1 MSQPATLY
9 VVATPIGNLSDISLR
24 AIETLKL
31 VDLIAAEDTRHSGRL
46 LKHLDISTPMQAYH
60 DHSTPEQVDNLIAK
74 LNSGK
79 SIALIS
85 DAGTPLISDPGYP
98 LVFKAR
104 AQGIRVEPI
113 PGACAVIAALSASGL
128 SSFQFSF
135 EGFLPAKTHARQA
148 ILEWRKY
155 DERTLIFYES
165 PHRIVASLNDIQTV
179 LGSERPIVLAR
190 ELTKTFETFLS
201 GSVSDVIETVR
212 SDHNQQKGEMVI
224 LVQGFEK
231 PKDEDTI
238 AQDALF
244 TLQTLMAELP
254 LKQACTLAAKI
265 TGEKKNKLYKWA
277 IEQKSHND

>member
-24 AIETLKL
+24 AIETLKS

-60 DHSTPEQVDNLIAK
+60 DHSTQEQVDKLIAK
-74 LNSGK
+74 LQQGAN
-79 SIALIS
+79 IALIS

-98 LVFKAR
+98 LVSQAR
-104 AQGIRVEPI
+104 KLGIRVEPI

-165 PHRIVASLNDIQTV
+165 PHRIVASLDDIRVV
-179 LGSERPIVLAR
+179 LGADRSIVLAR

-201 GSVSDVIETVR
+201 GSVDEVIEMVHTD
-212 SDHNQQKGEMVI
+212 SNQQRGEMVI
-224 LVQGFEK
+224 LVQGYQK
-231 PKDEDTI
+231 PVDEDVI
-238 AQDALF
+238 PHDALF
-244 TLQTLMAELP
+244 TLQTLMDELP
-254 LKQACTLAAKI
+254 LKQACALAAKI

-277 IEQKSHND
+277 IDNK

>member
-24 AIETLKL
+24 AIETLKS

-60 DHSTPEQVDNLIAK
+60 DHSTQEQVDKLIVK
-74 LNSGK
+74 LQQGIN
-79 SIALIS
+79 IALIS

-98 LVFKAR
+98 LVSQAR
-104 AQGIRVEPI
+104 QLGIRVEPI

-165 PHRIVASLNDIQTV
+165 PHRIVASLNDVRVV
-179 LGSERPIVLAR
+179 LGGDRPIVLAR

-201 GSVSDVIETVR
+201 GSVDEVIEQVNAD
-212 SDHNQQKGEMVI
+212 SNQQRGEMVI
-224 LVQGFEK
+224 LVQGYQK
-231 PKDEDTI
+231 PIDEDTI
-238 AQDALF
+238 PHDALF
-244 TLQTLMAELP
+244 TLQTLMDELP
-254 LKQACTLAAKI
+254 LKQACALAAKI

-277 IEQKSHND
+277 IENK